1 MVYLSINLSIP
12 INMDERLTDRQ
23 EEVLK
28 VIRDFFLDYSYAPS
42 LTELQSILKIN
53 TKRGVVSHLEAL
65 EKKGYIIRTSE
76 PRGIQVVN
84 DSDEEEVYEYLVGI
98 PILGYANAG
107 TPMVLAQE
115 QNMGILQVDKTLLK
129 NKKDLFGLII
139 KGDSM
144 NMRSIDGKSLEEGHY
159 LVVQKNAQYEDG
171 DVVVAIVD
179 GCATVKNIKREKN
192 LVILYPKS
200 SNPIHKPIYLDS
212 SSNSMINGKVVKVLD
227 NPNI

>member
-1 MVYLSINLSIP
+1 
-12 INMDERLTDRQ
+12 MDERLTDRQ

-28 VIRDFFLDYSYAPS
+28 MIRNFFLDNGYAPS
-42 LTELQSILKIN
+42 LTELQTMLNIN

-76 PRGIQVVN
+76 PRGIQVITE
-84 DSDEEEVYEYLVGI
+84 SEDEEIYEYLVGI

-107 TPMVLAQE
+107 TPMVLAEE
-115 QNMGILQVDKTLLK
+115 QNMGILQVDKSLVG

-144 NMRSIDGKSLEEGHY
+144 NMRRIDDKSLEEGHY
-159 LVVQKNAQYEDG
+159 LVVQKSSEYEDG

-179 GCATVKNIKREKN
+179 GCATVKNIKREKD
-192 LVILYPKS
+192 LVILYPES
-200 SNPIHKPIYLDS
+200 NNPIHKPIYLDS
-212 SSNSMINGKVVKVLD
+212 NSNSMINGKVIRVLD
-227 NPNI
+227 NPNV

>member
-1 MVYLSINLSIP
+1 
-12 INMDERLTDRQ
+12 MDERLTDRQ

>member
-1 MVYLSINLSIP
+1 
-12 INMDERLTDRQ
+12 MDEKLTDRQ
-23 EEVLK
+23 EKVLSM
-28 VIRDFFLDYSYAPS
+28 IRNFFLDNGYAPS
-42 LTELQSILKIN
+42 LTELQGMLNIS

-76 PRGIQVVN
+76 ARGIQVV
-84 DSDEEEVYEYLVGI
+84 DEKEEEEVYEYLVGI

-107 TPMVLAQE
+107 TPMVLANE
-115 QNMGILQVDKTLLK
+115 QNMGVLQVDKTLIG

-144 NMRSIDGKSLEEGHY
+144 NMRDIEGKNLEEGHY
-159 LVVQKNAQYEDG
+159 LVVQKNSDYEDG

-179 GCATVKNIKREKN
+179 GCATVKNIKREGDI
-192 LVILYPKS
+192 VILYPQ
-200 SNPIHKPIYLDS
+200 SNNLIHKPIYLDS
-212 SSNSMINGKVVKVLD
+212 NSDSIINGKVIKVLD

>member
-1 MVYLSINLSIP
+1 
-12 INMDERLTDRQ
+12 MDERLTERQ

-28 VIRDFFLDYSYAPS
+28 IIRDFFLDYSYAPS
-42 LTELQSILKIN
+42 LTELQSMLKIN

-115 QNMGILQVDKTLLK
+115 QNMGILQVDKTLIG

-144 NMRSIDGKSLEEGHY
+144 NMRNIDGKNLEEGHY

-179 GCATVKNIKREKN
+179 GCATVKNIKREKD

-212 SSNSMINGKVVKVLD
+212 SSNSMINGRVVKVLD

>member
-1 MVYLSINLSIP
+1 
-12 INMDERLTDRQ
+12 MDERLTDRQ

-42 LTELQSILKIN
+42 LTELQSILNIN

-84 DSDEEEVYEYLVGI
+84 DNDEEEVYEYLVGI

-179 GCATVKNIKREKN
+179 GCATVKNIKREKD

>member
-1 MVYLSINLSIP
+1 
-12 INMDERLTDRQ
+12 MDEKLTDRQ

-28 VIRDFFLDYSYAPS
+28 MIRNFFLDNGYAPS
-42 LTELQSILKIN
+42 LTELQTMLNIN

-76 PRGIQVVN
+76 ARGIQVI
-84 DSDEEEVYEYLVGI
+84 SDTEDEEVYEYLVGI

-107 TPMVLAQE
+107 IPMVLAEE
-115 QNMGILQVDKTLLK
+115 QSMGVLQVDKTLIG
-129 NKKDLFGLII
+129 NKRDLFGLIV

-144 NMRSIDGKSLEEGHY
+144 NMRDIDGKNLEEGHY
-159 LVVQKNAQYEDG
+159 LVVQKGAEYQDG

-179 GCATVKNIKREKN
+179 GCATVKNIKREKD

-212 SSNSMINGKVVKVLD
+212 KSNSMINGKVIRVLD
-227 NPNI
+227 NPNV